1 VTTFACLAMITLIC
15 AAALA
20 APVVRPTAPPT
31 MAVEVVDGDRVLR
44 VAPVAPL
51 PVVQV
56 RGQAVVIG
64 DDAPNQWAAGTR
76 LTALVNPTGSVA
88 IGAVVPGSVVV
99 RDAPRGATYRVNDDY
114 LLDERWAAFSRVAT
128 GRIPQGATVY
138 LDYDYC
144 VSRLDTVQVAAG
156 GAPSIRRGK
165 AALVCPHPADAA
177 GGAPAERA
185 QALANIWLRPG
196 MTAITAADIYPIGPA
211 PSLPAPDRA
220 PTGGLRER
228 LAAGAPF
235 TVVTLGDSVTAGGEA
250 SKPELAF
257 PMLFASALRTRY
269 PRADIRVINA
279 GVGGT
284 NSDYG
289 LERLERDVIAHHPQ
303 LVVIEFVNDMG
314 WPREK
319 LRQNYHELFA
329 RIRAAGAEPVLL
341 TPHYMWPEWMG
352 PFEASRAT
360 LKEIAAEEKVGLA
373 DASARWGALRAVG
386 IPYETLLVNGI
397 NHPDDRGHRMFV
409 DALMELF

>member
-1 VTTFACLAMITLIC
+1 MIALIS
-15 AAALA
+15 AAAFA
-20 APVVRPTAPPT
+20 APVVRPTTPPT
-31 MAVEVVDGDRVLR
+31 MAAQVVDGDRVLR
-44 VAPVAPL
+44 VVPVVAAPT
-51 PVVQV
+51 VQV

-64 DDAPNQWAAGTR
+64 DDAPSQWAAGTR
-76 LTALVNPTGSVA
+76 LPALINPTGSVVV
-88 IGAVVPGSVVV
+88 GAVVPGSVVV
-99 RDAPRGATYRVNDDY
+99 RDAPGGAAYRVNDDY

-128 GRIPQGATVY
+128 GRIPKGATVY

-144 VSRLDTVQVAAG
+144 RSRLDTVQIAAG

-165 AALVCPHPADAA
+165 PALVCPHPAGAA
-177 GGAPAERA
+177 KGH
-185 QALANIWLRPG
+185 QALANIWVRPD
-196 MTAITAADIYPIGPA
+196 MTAVTERNIYPIGPA

-220 PTGGLRER
+220 PTAGLRQR
-228 LAAGAPF
+228 LAAGGAF

-250 SKPELAF
+250 SKQQLAF
-257 PMLFASALRTRY
+257 PMLFAATLAARY
-269 PRADIRVINA
+269 PRADVRLVNA

-289 LERLERDVIAHHPQ
+289 RERLERDVLAHHPQ

-314 WPREK
+314 WPRDK

-352 PFEASRAT
+352 PFEASRAA
-360 LKEIAAEEKVGLA
+360 LKEIAAQEKVGVA
-373 DASARWGALRAVG
+373 DASARWGALLAVG
-386 IPYETLLVNGI
+386 IPYETLLVNCI
-397 NHPDDRGHRMFV
+397 NHPDDRGHHMFV